1 VLRREGGIMSL
12 VDLWAVFNRLRGGIE
27 LVSPLDF
34 EKAAKMWEVLGM
46 PVRLRRFRSGLLVVQ
61 ERGRTDGKTV
71 QAVLGWLRDGLAGQV
86 DLNGEVA
93 PKNEVSTLKA
103 FGRST
108 TAQETAERF
117 GWSVGVAS
125 EELEMAEDLGA
136 VCRDQCLDGVRFWE
150 NRFQQFEEAL
160 ALEGTTAGLE
170 DIGVG
175 DG

>member
-1 VLRREGGIMSL
+1 
-12 VDLWAVFNRLRGGIE
+12 
-27 LVSPLDF
+27 
-34 EKAAKMWEVLGM
+34 
-46 PVRLRRFRSGLLVVQ
+46 VQ

-71 QAVLGWLRDGLAGQV
+71 GAILGWLREGGVDGMAGE
-86 DLNGEVA
+86 LNGEVA
-93 PKNEVSTLKA
+93 ALKA

-136 VCRDQCLDGVRFWE
+136 ICRDQCLDGVRFWE

-160 ALEGTTAGLE
+160 ALENSTAMLG
-170 DIGVG
+170 DIGIG

>member
-1 VLRREGGIMSL
+1 
-12 VDLWAVFNRLRGGIE
+12 
-27 LVSPLDF
+27 
-34 EKAAKMWEVLGM
+34 
-46 PVRLRRFRSGLLVVQ
+46 
-61 ERGRTDGKTV
+61 V

-160 ALEGTTAGLE
+160 ALEGTTAGLG

>member
-1 VLRREGGIMSL
+1 LRE
-12 VDLWAVFNRLRGGIE
+12 
-27 LVSPLDF
+27 
-34 EKAAKMWEVLGM
+34 AAL
-46 PVRLRRFRSGLLVVQ
+46 
-61 ERGRTDGKTV
+61 
-71 QAVLGWLRDGLAGQV
+71 DGLVGP
-86 DLNGEVA
+86 LNGEVDPKND
-93 PKNEVSTLKA
+93 PKNEERDYLKA

-160 ALEGTTAGLE
+160 VLERSAAMLGDLG
-170 DIGVG
+170 IGNG
-175 DG
+175 